1 MHMIF
6 VSHHIIP
13 HIQQAGIIHDNLLFV
28 LSGIALVASFLLYS
42 RIRLIAEKTRMLRD
56 EKNKYKKLL
65 FSILPKKVAIELSE
79 LGHIEPKR
87 HENVTILFTDF
98 VGFTTYSETAKPLQ
112 LVKSLDEI
120 FSMFDSII
128 LHQNVEKI
136 KTIGDSYMCAAG
148 LPDASP
154 THAEDLIRVAL
165 EFREY
170 IALFRHIKKQEGIDF
185 PDIRIGLH
193 TGPVVAGVI
202 GVSRTSYDVWGDT
215 VNTAK
220 RMENTSEGGRVN
232 ISEALYLQVKDK
244 FNFTSRGIVNVKG
257 KSPMTM
263 YFVESEIGSA
273 EPAITQEAQSLPS

>member
-1 MHMIF
+1 MVMF
-6 VSHHIIP
+6 FLFTYMRLSF
-13 HIQQAGIIHDNLLFV
+13 IQANDILHDNVLLAI
-28 LSGIALVASFLLYS
+28 SGIAIISSFLLYT
-42 RIRLIAEKTRMLRD
+42 RVRLIGEKTRLLRD

-65 FSILPKKVAIELSE
+65 HGIVPKKIAEEL
-79 LGHIEPKR
+79 LQIGHVEPKR

-98 VGFTTYSETAKPLQ
+98 VGFTTYSETAKPLE
-112 LVKSLDEI
+112 LVKNLDEI

-128 LHQNVEKI
+128 SHRKVEKI

-154 THAEDLIRVAL
+154 THAEDLLRVAL

-170 IALFRHIKKQEGIDF
+170 IALFRRIKKQEGVEF

-193 TGPVVAGVI
+193 CGSAVAGII

-220 RMENTSEGGRVN
+220 RMENLSEGGRIN
-232 ISEALYLQVKDK
+232 ISEALYLKVKDK
-244 FNFTSRGIVNVKG
+244 FIFTPRGQIEVKG
-257 KSPMTM
+257 KSATTC
-263 YFVESEIGSA
+263 YFVEDEITAS
-273 EPAITQEAQSLPS
+273 S